1 MGGEHGA
8 GAEVELGD
16 CLVGVGEDGP
26 FGGVGV
32 EDGAGVVGVGEDGVE
47 VVDEVGVGE
56 GVHVV

>member
-8 GAEVELGD
+8 GSEVELSN

-32 EDGAGVVGVGEDGVE
+32 EDGAWVVGVGDDGVE
-47 VVDEVGVGE
+47 VVDEI
-56 GVHVV
+56 